1 MLCLLIPANSIHNE
15 KLYCMSSLYIYSPVN
30 IQVTAYIPSKDLS
43 ELEAFV
49 WYLYVPYTRENR
61 CSIRHNMREQS
72 SYSALAKGAPIRRL
86 SGILVGKL

>member
-30 IQVTAYIPSKDLS
+30 IQVTAYIPTKDLS

-49 WYLYVPYTRENR
+49 CVLNVPYKRAK
-61 CSIRHNMREQS
+61 IDVQS
-72 SYSALAKGAPIRRL
+72 DTTERAISDEYQPTDTARPS
-86 SGILVGKL
+86 